1 MRSLKEKLAAGEVVF
16 GQMVM
21 EFFTPGLPY
30 LLAKNGLDYALFDME
45 HGRCDLALLSDMVF
59 ASRAAGIAPLVRVPD
74 LAFSPL
80 SRVLDI
86 GVVGVMV
93 PRVET
98 PEQMRFI
105 VSALKYAPDGK
116 RGVALGFAHD
126 EYCNKGPDYLAQA
139 NDATIVIALLET
151 AAAFERLDEIIAT
164 PGLDVAWMGHYDL
177 TVSLG
182 IPAQFGHPLF
192 LECMDR
198 LVETCR
204 QRNVAPGFL
213 PATAEDA
220 RHWVSRG
227 FRMISVGADLGTY
240 ESALRL
246 YLDGLGPVFPS

>member
-1 MRSLKEKLAAGEVVF
+1 MKGSIKEKLLAGEVVF

-30 LLAKNGLDYALFDME
+30 LLAKHGLDYALFDME
-45 HGRCDLALLSDMVF
+45 HGRCDLAQLSEMVF
-59 ASRAAGIAPLVRVPD
+59 VSRAAGIAPLVRVPD
-74 LAFSPL
+74 VAFAPL

-86 GVVGVMV
+86 GVAGVMV

-98 PEQMRFI
+98 PEQMSSI
-105 VSALKYAPDGK
+105 VSALKYAPQGK

-126 EYCNKGPDYLAQA
+126 KYNNAGPAYLAQA
-139 NDATIVIALLET
+139 NDATLVIALLET
-151 AAAFERLDEIIAT
+151 AAAFERLDEIVAT

-182 IPAQFGHPLF
+182 IPAQFEHPLF

-198 LVETCR
+198 LVESCR
-204 QRNVAPGFL
+204 RRNVAPGYL

-227 FRMISVGADLGTY
+227 FRMISVGSDLGTY
-240 ESALRL
+240 ESGLRS
-246 YLDGLGPVFPS
+246 YLDGLTAES